1 VLKFLIPISLIVL
14 DLITKIIVSNTLEL
28 NQFIQVNS
36 FFSIVYVKNFGV
48 SFGILSGIL
57 PFWFFVLI
65 GLLVVA
71 LIAYLSSISQKLLEK
86 KAYFIIIIGA
96 LANII
101 DRSVNGFVT
110 DFISFNY
117 KNLFWPAFNFADIYI
132 TVGIIMLILSFFSKT
147 KV

>member
-1 VLKFLIPISLIVL
+1 MLKFLIPISLIVL
-14 DLITKIIVSNTLEL
+14 DLITKIIVRNTLEL

>member
-1 VLKFLIPISLIVL
+1 VLKFFIPISLIVL

>member
-1 VLKFLIPISLIVL
+1 MLKFLIPISLIVL

-132 TVGIIMLILSFFSKT
+132 TVGIIMLISSFFSKT

>member
-1 VLKFLIPISLIVL
+1 MLKFLIPILLIVL

>member
-1 VLKFLIPISLIVL
+1 MLKFLITISLIVL

>member
-1 VLKFLIPISLIVL
+1 MLKFFIPISLIVL

>member
-1 VLKFLIPISLIVL
+1 MLKFLIPISLIVL

>member
-1 VLKFLIPISLIVL
+1 MLKFLIPISLIVL

-65 GLLVVA
+65 GLLVVT